1 MHKLIRD
8 LLDLT
13 RLESGQR
20 NRQLGPVD
28 LRAVAQAAAETMRAE
43 ADARGIALRIHADG
57 AAQMTADAGEIE
69 MLLNNLVSNAVKY
82 NRDGGSVDVTLA
94 QHDGQVV
101 ITVADTGI
109 GMTPEE
115 IGRIFGEFVRIRNE
129 RTSQI
134 LGSGLGLSIVDK
146 LVRLYGG
153 EVKIESKPD
162 VGTTFRVTLGA

>member
-1 MHKLIRD
+1 
-8 LLDLT
+8 
-13 RLESGQR
+13 
-20 NRQLGPVD
+20 
-28 LRAVAQAAAETMRAE
+28 
-43 ADARGIALRIHADG
+43 
-57 AAQMTADAGEIE
+57 
-69 MLLNNLVSNAVKY
+69 
-82 NRDGGSVDVTLA
+82 
-94 QHDGQVV
+94 
-101 ITVADTGI
+101 VADTGI

-162 VGTTFRVTLGA
+162 EGTTFTVVLDAAPASPAA